1 MRSEP
6 SKPSSDAGFGPVAP
20 AALTQATGADS
31 SMHNGGG
38 RVARLPQ
45 TAPFNAQQRASA
57 FPRPLLTGRHKAPTG
72 APACTPVH
80 VGGEG
85 TTSARAVDQASG
97 GDWIARCTL
106 PNGTR
111 KTFRDLPGF
120 DAYVAVWRAAGFVL
134 TWHNPRT
141 VVISRRDSG
150 PAPQPT
156 AAQPA
161 ATSTPSPQPEGPS
174 HGQTR
179 FGHCQ
184 ARLVRAPL
192 LLCQHWP
199 VFVSGGSRGHLPVRQ
214 ARATCAAVA
223 LGEGMSQKPDQPS
236 FAWWSTPTTRALH
249 TPATQP
255 AAGLQRRPF
264 SRPNVATKQRVSSA
278 LPTAEIFLFTG
289 SNTPYESHE

>member
-1 MRSEP
+1 MRH
-6 SKPSSDAGFGPVAP
+6 
-20 AALTQATGADS
+20 LTD
-31 SMHNGGG
+31 
-38 RVARLPQ
+38 
-45 TAPFNAQQRASA
+45 QQGASA
-57 FPRPLLTGRHKAPTG
+57 LPRPLLTGRHEAPTG

-85 TTSARAVDQASG
+85 TTSARAADEARG
-97 GDWIARCTL
+97 GGWIARCTL

-184 ARLVRAPL
+184 ARLVHAPAP
-192 LLCQHWP
+192 LCQHWP
-199 VFVSGGSRGHLPVRQ
+199 VFVSGGSRGHLSVYQ

-223 LGEGMSQKPDQPS
+223 LGEGMSQKPAQPP
-236 FAWWSTPTTRALH
+236 FAWWITPATRALR
-249 TPATQP
+249 TPVTQP

-264 SRPNVATKQRVSSA
+264 SRPNVATQPRVSSA
-278 LPTAEIFLFTG
+278 LPSAEIFLFTG